1 MLERQK
7 ILNEVYEHLHDHW
20 NVHTKGDF
28 ADIIGYARAYISS
41 ALNGNPKYLT
51 DKLFINIHDA
61 FPDVF
66 NLEYLLHGKG
76 CIITNVEE
84 ARIGSFEQDQK
95 KSKPDTIDYTFM
107 IEKAVEK
114 ATAYADK
121 TISVLENQLADKD
134 KQLAQRDEYIALLRQ
149 RIEQLEAALNAQ
161 PDETGKFLFPQG
173 VADKNE
179 EVRAR
184 V

>member
-1 MLERQK
+1 
-7 ILNEVYEHLHDHW
+7 
-20 NVHTKGDF
+20 
-28 ADIIGYARAYISS
+28 
-41 ALNGNPKYLT
+41 
-51 DKLFINIHDA
+51 
-61 FPDVF
+61 
-66 NLEYLLHGKG
+66 
-76 CIITNVEE
+76 
-84 ARIGSFEQDQK
+84 
-95 KSKPDTIDYTFM
+95 M

-121 TISVLENQLADKD
+121 TISVLENQLADKE
-134 KQLAQRDEYIALLRQ
+134 KQLAQRDEYIAVLRQ

-179 EVRAR
+179 EVRVR